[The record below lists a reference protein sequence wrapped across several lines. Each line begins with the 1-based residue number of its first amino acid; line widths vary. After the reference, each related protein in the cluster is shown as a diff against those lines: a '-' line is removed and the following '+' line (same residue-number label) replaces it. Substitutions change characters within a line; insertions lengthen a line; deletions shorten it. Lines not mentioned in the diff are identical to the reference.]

1 MKARPIWRT
10 GESGAAREP
19 AIFALGQM
27 RRCRTGLWFEHGDD
41 AFLSLPEYRCAG
53 ASRFTDNASED
64 EDHGEIYERVTC
76 TACGRLHMVNL
87 RTGKILG
94 VRQSPIAGSDVAGAD
109 E

>member
-1 MKARPIWRT
+1 MATLCFLCPNT
-10 GESGAAREP
+10 GAQVQA
-19 AIFALGQM
+19 
-27 RRCRTGLWFEHGDD
+27 
-41 AFLSLPEYRCAG
+41 
-53 ASRFTDNASED
+53 RFTDNASED

>member
-1 MKARPIWRT
+1 MATTLFFLCPST
-10 GESGAAREP
+10 GAQVQA
-19 AIFALGQM
+19 
-27 RRCRTGLWFEHGDD
+27 
-41 AFLSLPEYRCAG
+41 
-53 ASRFTDNASED
+53 RFTDNASED